1 MFDLF
6 SPDRMSRLADEP
18 LATDRPEAT
27 MSLADLFTWMQAAVW
42 DDLRPGTTSIDPV
55 HRALQR
61 RYTNLLVAFS
71 LAPSFVVQAIGYP
84 SDTAPLARYELR
96 RLAGRVDAI
105 LHAGQLDVATRA
117 HLEDV
122 QSRVHHA
129 LDPNAT
135 RGA

>member
-1 MFDLF
+1 
-6 SPDRMSRLADEP
+6 
-18 LATDRPEAT
+18 
-27 MSLADLFTWMQAAVW
+27 MSLADLFGWTQASVW
-42 DDLRPGTTSIDPV
+42 DDLRPGLTTIDPV

-71 LAPSFVVQAIGYP
+71 LAPSFVVEAIGYP
-84 SDTAPLARYELR
+84 SDTSPLARYELR
-96 RLAGRVDAI
+96 RLGNRVDAE
-105 LHAGQLDVATRA
+105 LNDSHLDVITRA

-122 QSRVHHA
+122 QSRVHRA